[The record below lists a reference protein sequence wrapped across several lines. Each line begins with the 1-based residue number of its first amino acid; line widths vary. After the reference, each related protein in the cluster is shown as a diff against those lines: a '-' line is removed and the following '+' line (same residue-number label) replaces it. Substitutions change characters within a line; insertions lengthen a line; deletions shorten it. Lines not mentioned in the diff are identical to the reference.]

1 MRAKSLAVTFALICG
16 ATAPAIAGPAINTN
30 FPADP
35 TAPAGPVCATSCDY
49 GFSFLLLNSSEII
62 QGLGAYN
69 GGGAGLTAPA
79 EVGLWD
85 SNGDLLASTTVPA
98 GNAATVIGD
107 FSFNGIT
114 PITLDK
120 LTLYY
125 IASYQP
131 SDPITT
137 FQISDYTSPPV
148 DSNVIVNADAYAY
161 AIGTGLVF
169 PDQSVGFAGAELGA
183 NFTNQAIPIATGLP
197 EPATLA
203 ILGTSVAGLV
213 ASRRGM
219 RKHR

>member
-16 ATAPAIAGPAINTN
+16 AAAPAIAGPAINTN

-85 SNGDLLASTTVPA
+85 SSGELLASTTVPA

-114 PITLDK
+114 PVTLDK

-125 IASYQP
+125 VASYQP

-148 DSNVIVNADAYAY
+148 DSNVIVNADAYG
-161 AIGTGLVF
+161 IGTGLVF
-169 PDQSVGFAGAELGA
+169 PDQTVGFAGAELGA
-183 NFTNQAIPIATGLP
+183 NFTSQAIPIATDLP

-203 ILGTSVAGLV
+203 ILASSVAGFLV
-213 ASRRGM
+213 SRRRTA
-219 RKHR
+219 RKR

>member
-1 MRAKSLAVTFALICG
+1 MRTKSLAVTFALICG

-35 TAPAGPVCATSCDY
+35 TAPAGPVCAISCDY
-49 GFSFLLLNSSEII
+49 GFSFLLLNSNETI

-69 GGGAGLTAPA
+69 GDGAGLTAPA

-114 PITLDK
+114 PVTLDK

-125 IASYQP
+125 VASYQP

-148 DSNVIVNADAYAY
+148 DSNVIVNADAYG
-161 AIGTGLVF
+161 IGTGLVF
-169 PDQSVGFAGAELGA
+169 PDQTVGFAGAELGA
-183 NFTNQAIPIATGLP
+183 NFTSQAIPIATDLP

-203 ILGTSVAGLV
+203 ILASSVAGFLV
-213 ASRRGM
+213 SRRRTA
-219 RKHR
+219 RKR